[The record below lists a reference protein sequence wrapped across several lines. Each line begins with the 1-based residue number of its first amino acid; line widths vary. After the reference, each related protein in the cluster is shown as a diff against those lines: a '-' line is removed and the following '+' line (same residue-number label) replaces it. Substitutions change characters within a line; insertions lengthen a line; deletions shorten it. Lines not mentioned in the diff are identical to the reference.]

1 VTAPQV
7 TGEAQVG
14 QTLTAAVGSWTG
26 SPSSFAFQWSRC
38 DAGGAACTAVPGAI
52 ASTYVLTPGDT
63 GATLSLVV
71 TATGKGGSRSAGAPT
86 TAVIAAAPVPAAVP
100 GPLAAQAGVA
110 GAVVTT
116 DGRATVSWQPGAV
129 PVGTSVSLDGGETAP
144 AIAGTGVAITFSPG
158 QSTLPW
164 PVDVAYASAPA
175 GQVVAF
181 SRDGKIWSAITTV
194 TSPSLQGTVLQ
205 GTYESGGVLHVLTR
219 QAGRIALFRPGRW
232 GDPQKISPKAPIVRP
247 MTRVTVSRQR
257 DGTLLL
263 VTRLSTSSQSHLYA
277 TVLPTKG
284 LAPTILKSGSRFA
297 IPLGGGSTRTVQV
310 LVLNSG
316 GFPVRL
322 RLSGK
327 TVAPRA
333 LVRIQVSAL
342 DPWGRR
348 GAFILSFRAP

>member
-1 VTAPQV
+1 
-7 TGEAQVG
+7 
-14 QTLTAAVGSWTG
+14 LTAAVGSWTG
-26 SPSSFAFQWSRC
+26 SPTAFAFQWSRC
-38 DAGGAACTAVPGAI
+38 DTGGAACTPLPGAT
-52 ASTYVLTPGDT
+52 ASTYVLTPGDSGT
-63 GATLSLVV
+63 TLSLVV
-71 TATGKGGSRSAGAPT
+71 TATGRGGSRTAGAPT
-86 TAVIAAAPVPAAVP
+86 TAVIAPAPVPAAGP

-116 DGRATVSWQPGAV
+116 DGRATVTWQPGAV
-129 PVGTSVSLDGGETAP
+129 PVGTSVSLDAGETAP
-144 AIAGTGVAITFSPG
+144 AIAGSGVAVTFSPG

-164 PVDVAYASAPA
+164 PVDVAYASAPP

-205 GTYESGGVLHVLTR
+205 GTYDAAGVLHVLTR
-219 QAGRIALFRPGRW
+219 QAGRVALFRPGRW
-232 GDPQKISPKAPIVRP
+232 GDPQKISPKAPVIRP
-247 MTRVTVSRQR
+247 MTAVTATRQR
-257 DGTLLL
+257 DGTILL

-284 LAPTILKSGSRFA
+284 VAPSILKSGSRFA
-297 IPLGGGSTRTVQV
+297 IPLGGGATRTVQV

-327 TVAPRA
+327 GVASRA
-333 LVRIQVSAL
+333 VVRIRVSAL

-348 GAFILSFRAP
+348 GAFTLSFRAP